1 MTGPTVP
8 PRTGASPFSG
18 GTSRLPTWLK
28 VAAFTVLL
36 AAGGLAA
43 YLVTRGVS
51 PAETDAAHLHGAAA
65 ANADDKDKTVS
76 LTQAA
81 AQRIGVTYAV
91 AAVGPLRRQVR
102 TAAIVAYDETRVK
115 SVSPKLDGWIER
127 LYVDFTG
134 MPVRIGDPLL
144 TIYSPMVVSAQ
155 QELLLARRLS
165 QQLSQATP
173 DATTGAQSL
182 LESARRRLLYWDIP
196 ESDIDQLERT
206 GEVQKTVT
214 LRSPAT
220 GVVVEKNVLGGQR
233 VMAGDA
239 LYQVVD
245 LSVVWLEGEVFE
257 RDFPA
262 IRLGG
267 VVEADF
273 QAIPGKAF
281 HGRITYVYPT
291 LNPET
296 RTGRIRVEL
305 RNPRLELKPGM
316 YATILFDAPAAS
328 VLSVPR
334 SAVLS
339 TGKRTLV
346 FMKMGEGRF
355 MPMDVVLG
363 ATSDDRIEILA
374 GLAPGDTVVA
384 SATFLVDAESN
395 LGSALGGMGNMPG
408 MDMRPPGQKET
419 ARPNASSASKDTG
432 GTKHEQH

>member
-1 MTGPTVP
+1 MSGPTVP
-8 PRTGASPFSG
+8 NRPGASPFSG
-18 GTSRLPTWLK
+18 GASRFPTWLK
-28 VAAFTVLL
+28 VAGFTVLL

-43 YLVTRGVS
+43 YLVTRGAR
-51 PAETDAAHLHGAAA
+51 PAETDAGHQHGVTKGAG
-65 ANADDKDKTVS
+65 DSVEKTVS
-76 LTQAA
+76 LTLAA

-155 QELLLARRLS
+155 QELLLARRLG

-196 ESDIDQLERT
+196 EADIAELERT
-206 GEVQKTVT
+206 GEIQKTVT

-220 GVVVEKNVLGGQR
+220 GVVVEKSVLGGQR

-239 LYQVVD
+239 LYRVVD

-257 RDFPA
+257 QDFPA
-262 IRLGG
+262 VRLGR

-273 QAIPGKAF
+273 QAIPGKTF
-281 HGRITYVYPT
+281 RGRITYVYPT

-296 RTGRIRVEL
+296 RTGRIRVEM
-305 RNPRLELKPGM
+305 RNPRLDLKPGM
-316 YATILFDAPAAS
+316 YATILFDASTAS

-363 ATSDDRIEILA
+363 ATSDDRIEILR
-374 GLAPGDTVVA
+374 GLTPGDTVVA

-395 LGSALGGMGNMPG
+395 LGSALGGMGDMPG
-408 MDMRPPGQKET
+408 MDMGPPVKKDNRRLET
-419 ARPNASSASKDTG
+419 TGAAKDTG
-432 GTKHEQH
+432 AKHQQP